1 VGDKAILAVVA
12 IALGCS
18 GPPALPSGAASAGAA
33 SAGAA
38 SAGAASAG
46 AAGSAGA
53 AAADASQAWTWTACG
68 TIPSTEVPSLIEYN
82 RGEAIVGGHP
92 RSAPLDAVNRI
103 SALAMNA
110 DGGTLVSM
118 GGVTLVWDVAP
129 AFADS
134 RATYVD
140 RATPEWP
147 RVEVSPDGRWIAIFG
162 DGRRLVSRDGM
173 LGPSIY
179 AGSTFAECWPAEA
192 RFSPD
197 GQWLVGAGFG
207 PAIDVFRV
215 ADFDVAPSAE
225 VQPVHSVAARC
236 RSIEAHETLYASTSR
251 IAFTPDGQR
260 LETETG
266 AQFSTDDW
274 RLVRE
279 GHGEPAQ
286 HGLDGSLELS
296 ARGAALVSDCHYE
309 KAIDGYSCSPE
320 PGRFPRFSADG
331 SWLLAAGTLR
341 HVASGETRVLD
352 ASAAVG
358 IFAPNGDVITA
369 SADNSLTRYCKTE

>member
-1 VGDKAILAVVA
+1 MGNNALLAVVA
-12 IALGCS
+12 VALGCS
-18 GPPALPSGAASAGAA
+18 GPSGAASAGAA
-33 SAGAA
+33 SAGAT
-38 SAGAASAG
+38 
-46 AAGSAGA
+46 GSAGTA
-53 AAADASQAWTWTACG
+53 AAEASQAWTWTACG
-68 TIPSTEVPSLIEYN
+68 TIPSTEVPSSIEYD

-140 RATPEWP
+140 RGTPEWP
-147 RVEVSPDGRWIAIFG
+147 RVEVSPDGRWVAIFG

-173 LGPSIY
+173 SGPSIS
-179 AGSTFAECWPAEA
+179 AGFIAECWPAEA

-225 VQPVHSVAARC
+225 VQPVHSLAAPC
-236 RSIEAHETLYASTSR
+236 GPIHPQLAPYASTSR

-260 LETETG
+260 LATETG
-266 AQFSTDDW
+266 AQYSTDDW
-274 RLVRE
+274 QVVRDRR
-279 GHGEPAQ
+279 GQPAQ
-286 HGLDGSLELS
+286 HGLDGSFELS
-296 ARGAALVSDCHYE
+296 AKGAALVSDCHYE
-309 KAIDGYSCSPE
+309 KAIDGYRCAPE
-320 PGRFPRFSADG
+320 RGRFPRFSADG
-331 SWLLAAGTLR
+331 SWVLAAGTLR
-341 HVASGETRVLD
+341 HIASGETRELD
-352 ASAAVG
+352 ASAAVA
-358 IFAPNGDVITA
+358 IFAPNGDVIAA
-369 SADNSLTRYCKTE
+369 SADNSLTRYCKIE

>member
-1 VGDKAILAVVA
+1 MGNNALLAVVA
-12 IALGCS
+12 VALGCS
-18 GPPALPSGAASAGAA
+18 GPSGAA

-46 AAGSAGA
+46 AAGSAGTGA
-53 AAADASQAWTWTACG
+53 AEASQAWTWTACG
-68 TIPSTEVPSLIEYN
+68 TIPSTEVPSSIKYD

-92 RSAPLDAVNRI
+92 RSAPLDTVNRI

-173 LGPSIY
+173 SGPSIS
-179 AGSTFAECWPAEA
+179 AGLIAECWPAEA

-207 PAIDVFRV
+207 PGIDVFRV

-225 VQPVHSVAARC
+225 VQPVHSLAAPC
-236 RSIEAHETLYASTSR
+236 GPIHPQLAPYASTSR

-260 LETETG
+260 LATETG
-266 AQFSTDDW
+266 AQYSTDDW
-274 RLVRE
+274 QVVRDRR
-279 GHGEPAQ
+279 GQPAQ
-286 HGLDGSLELS
+286 HGLDGSFELS
-296 ARGAALVSDCHYE
+296 AKGAALVSDCHYE
-309 KAIDGYSCSPE
+309 KAIDGYRCAPE
-320 PGRFPRFSADG
+320 RGRFPRFSADG
-331 SWLLAAGTLR
+331 SWVLAAGTLR
-341 HVASGETRVLD
+341 HIASGETRELD
-352 ASAAVG
+352 ASAAVA
-358 IFAPNGDVITA
+358 IFAPNGDVIAA
-369 SADNSLTRYCKTE
+369 SADNSLTRYCKSE